1 MPYRVP
7 SAPHPAG
14 QVETDETDRA
24 IITALCEQG
33 RLSMRALAER
43 VHVSRANAYAR
54 VARLEQLGVITGYT
68 AVIDPD
74 RVGHGISAYVYL
86 RIAQQSWKS
95 VRAQI
100 RQLPEVEH
108 AALMSGEDDLA
119 LLVRATDAASLR
131 ELVLH
136 RFQAMPEVLS
146 TKTVLILDEVRV

>member
-1 MPYRVP
+1 M
-7 SAPHPAG
+7 
-14 QVETDETDRA
+14 DETDRA

-43 VHVSRANAYAR
+43 VHISRANAYAR
-54 VARLEQLGVITGYT
+54 VARLEKLGVITGYT
-68 AVIDPD
+68 AVIDPE

-95 VRAQI
+95 VREQI
-100 RQLPEVEH
+100 KQLPEVEH

-119 LLVRATDAASLR
+119 LLVRATDAAGLR
-131 ELVLH
+131 ALVLH

-146 TKTVLILDEVRV
+146 TKTVLILDEVRG